1 MAFPRWA
8 TVGHACI
15 AMSARSS
22 ALLLLCVL
30 STACTNAAFGPDDEA
45 AIRAVMD
52 AQQTAWNAGDID
64 TFMAGYHQRPD
75 VVFTSGGK
83 IRRGWDATLKAYRT
97 RYIDGDAEMGTL
109 DFSDLDI
116 QPLGDSAAVV
126 LGHWMLTDTPQA
138 AHGVFSLVFTEE
150 RGAWKILHD
159 HSSAEQE

>member
-1 MAFPRWA
+1 M
-8 TVGHACI
+8 GHACS
-15 AMSARSS
+15 AMSARYP

-30 STACTNAAFGPDDEA
+30 STACRDAAFGPDDEA
-45 AIRAVMD
+45 AIRAVMN
-52 AQQTAWNAGDID
+52 AQQQAWNAGDID

-97 RYIDGDAEMGTL
+97 RYIDGDAKMGTL
-109 DFSDLDI
+109 DFSDLDV

-126 LGHWMLTDTPQA
+126 LGHWALTDTPQA
-138 AHGVFSLVFTEE
+138 SHGVFSLVFTEE
-150 RGAWKILHD
+150 NGTWGILHD